1 MHLIDQTGKFE
12 EPQTE
17 DFFPWTY
24 PLQYLQTRLSTN
36 GVKIANVECR
46 DNLCNQVRVSWYS
59 INLFK
64 VNVPKYNAKQW
75 TGFRMMGAFI
85 LKVHYY
91 KGYYWSG
98 N

>member
-46 DNLCNQVRVSWYS
+46 DNLCNQV
-59 INLFK
+59 
-64 VNVPKYNAKQW
+64 
-75 TGFRMMGAFI
+75 
-85 LKVHYY
+85 
-91 KGYYWSG
+91 
-98 N
+98 